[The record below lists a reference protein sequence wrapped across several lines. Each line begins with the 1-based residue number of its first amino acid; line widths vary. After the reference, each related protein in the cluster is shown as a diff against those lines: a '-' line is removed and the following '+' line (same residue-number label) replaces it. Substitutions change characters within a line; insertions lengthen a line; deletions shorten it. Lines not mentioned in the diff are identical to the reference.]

1 MKIQSNIICDSCN
14 CCWCSASETLPG
26 SGDGFGMGI
35 GYWLWDCCVCGGAA
49 GGGVT
54 FEPGIPWWVP
64 KCYSQW
70 WTRDLLD
77 LKVCLACP
85 PERGLVIYKPVFFW
99 PLQFL
104 CNLSQIS
111 GESVYSLYPS
121 LFLGFTLYSVCLCVG
136 LWHSV
141 TSFFFSTAWRNSY
154 CILWEVINNKK
165 TVFLWSGWP

>member
-1 MKIQSNIICDSCN
+1 MIHVTVADAVLVRQCL
-14 CCWCSASETLPG
+14 AR
-26 SGDGFGMGI
+26 GMVLEWALSI
-35 GYWLWDCCVCGGAA
+35 DCGTVVWRVCGGAA

-121 LFLGFTLYSVCLCVG
+121 LFLGFTLYSVCASNAWVCPKA
-136 LWHSV
+136 V
-141 TSFFFSTAWRNSY
+141 TEVRPKFFRQVSIVS
-154 CILWEVINNKK
+154 L
-165 TVFLWSGWP
+165 